1 MVTNVYNVRGEEK
14 KIEARR
20 REEKDAWKNRVFLR
34 LGFGLTTDAFFSGW
48 MIKYRPSVDR
58 LWSLQSAHSVATLV
72 WQGAATYVTLQRRLA
87 CERRNERNE
96 TESGMF
102 NVADTHGSVQLSN
115 SFFPVFLAFKSIH
128 LFDNEQFYIYIYILV
143 TVRDN

>member
-1 MVTNVYNVRGEEK
+1 MK
-14 KIEARR
+14 KHRF
-20 REEKDAWKNRVFLR
+20 FLR

-115 SFFPVFLAFKSIH
+115 YQILFSPSSLSSLSIYSIMNSFI
-128 LFDNEQFYIYIYILV
+128 YIYIYWSLCAIINLAV
-143 TVRDN
+143 LAAPFPRIYTNSTSI